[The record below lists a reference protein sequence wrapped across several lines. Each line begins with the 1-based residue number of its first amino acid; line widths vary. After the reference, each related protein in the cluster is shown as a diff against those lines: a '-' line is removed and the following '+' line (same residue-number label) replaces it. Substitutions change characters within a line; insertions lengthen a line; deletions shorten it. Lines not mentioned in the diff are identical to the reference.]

1 MINVKFQILIDYGN
15 CIFTIVYLQLKTIN
29 VINNLYAI
37 AYSSNIAGILI
48 ECHHLLFGLFNN
60 ISRVICFV
68 RFTGIILLGVSD
80 PLLLLVIQSRG
91 ILRFLP
97 PLLLVVLLG
106 CFTGGLVTG
115 VVNPESIVLSI
126 PLLLIVSLSLLT
138 IMSVVWSS
146 LLMVTVPSSIVVDW

>member
-1 MINVKFQILIDYGN
+1 MVIVYFREI
-15 CIFTIVYLQLKTIN
+15 TIVYLQLKTIN

-106 CFTGGLVTG
+106 CFTGGFVTG
-115 VVNPESIVLSI
+115 VNPESIVLSI